1 MGPIEVKKEKDED
14 DGDRDEITAEDCS
27 DNEEP
32 SSFENLQLPGTSKQK
47 LAVTLTLDNWN
58 VASREKNKGFLNRFK
73 SFFHGNKKYQK
84 NDGTLKQRK
93 QTAKAYAEK
102 VRLARFWVQWT
113 LAVERGKNSGI
124 LVERAIKHFRYGMMT
139 RAFYTYVIYIYI
151 YMFYYIYSSKNNAIR
166 LAPPLV
172 FS

>member
-1 MGPIEVKKEKDED
+1 MGPKEVDEE
-14 DGDRDEITAEDCS
+14 RDEITPEDHN
-27 DNEEP
+27 DNDDEEEI
-32 SSFENLQLPGTSKQK
+32 STTFENLQLPGKSKQK

-113 LAVERGKNSGI
+113 VAVERGKNSGI
-124 LVERAIKHFRYGMMT
+124 LIERAIKHFRYGMMT
-139 RAFYTYVIYIYI
+139 RAFYTYVMCYI
-151 YMFYYIYSSKNNAIR
+151 
-166 LAPPLV
+166 L
-172 FS
+172 